1 MCTREGFLDPKQFFF
16 YYAFTEQ
23 CTRGHSGG
31 FFIRVLQKP
40 LWLLNPVVF
49 QALNQT
55 SIIRSTLY
63 CIKYLLHFCFA
74 LLKDMQSLM
83 LYVSVQFKEK
93 VHPKINILTFMMFQT
108 CVTFSWNIKAES
120 LNNVLAH
127 FHAAI
132 MNEAWRFK
140 ASKMVKK
147 KNCIK
152 ANKSDL
158 IFQVF
163 V

>member
-1 MCTREGFLDPKQFFF
+1 
-16 YYAFTEQ
+16 
-23 CTRGHSGG
+23 
-31 FFIRVLQKP
+31 
-40 LWLLNPVVF
+40 
-49 QALNQT
+49 
-55 SIIRSTLY
+55 
-63 CIKYLLHFCFA
+63 
-74 LLKDMQSLM
+74 
-83 LYVSVQFKEK
+83 
-93 VHPKINILTFMMFQT
+93 MMFQT